1 MQLTLIALDLVAQ
14 ACSAFGHLAATILM
28 VDPMPDRLPNILL
41 VMADQMTPFMLEACG
56 YPIARTANL
65 TALAARSVQFTNA
78 YTPSPI
84 CVPAR
89 SCLMTGLYTSTTG
102 CFDNGDPYHSFIP
115 TFAHYLTNAG
125 YETVLTGKMHFVGAD
140 QLHGFQRRLNTDIY
154 PSGFIWSYPLLDPND
169 GEASAFDF
177 APQYQAQNI
186 GPGWST
192 ELQYDEET
200 HFRALEYLRH
210 APERPFM
217 LTVSYTNPHP
227 PYIVPDRYW
236 QLYKDDDLPLPHYP
250 DDMEARYSDFDR
262 AFLRWY
268 GLDRKSIRNRED
280 LVAMRR
286 GFAALAHY
294 VDDKLGELLAVL
306 EEQDLRDNTLVIF
319 TSDHGEMLG
328 EKGLVQKRSLY
339 EWSARIPMLIDVPG
353 GRARQIDTP
362 VSLIDLP
369 ATLLDLIGVEPV
381 RALAGRSLLPAL
393 HGEALPDIPIV
404 SEYHGEGIMRP
415 SFMLRQGDWKYI
427 YCHRSPPQLF
437 NLASDPGEWE
447 NLAGRRE
454 YANIQAQLQGFIE
467 ANFDLAA
474 IEAEVWARLEQK
486 RVVNAA
492 MAANGTT
499 WDYRVANDPAKQY
512 VRS

>member
-1 MQLTLIALDLVAQ
+1 MTN
-14 ACSAFGHLAATILM
+14 
-28 VDPMPDRLPNILL
+28 LPNILL

-56 YPIARTANL
+56 YPMARTQHL
-65 TALAARSVQFTNA
+65 KALAQRATQFSQA
-78 YTPSPI
+78 YSPSPI

-102 CFDNGDPYHSFIP
+102 CYDNGDPYHSFIP

-125 YETVLTGKMHFVGAD
+125 YETILSGKMHFVGAD
-140 QLHGFQRRLNTDIY
+140 QLHGFKRRLNTDIY
-154 PSGFIWSYPLLDPND
+154 PSGFIWSYPLLDPD
-169 GEASAFDF
+169 DPEASAFDF

-210 APERPFM
+210 APDGPFM

-227 PYIVPDRYW
+227 PYIVPQRYW
-236 QLYKDDDLPLPHYP
+236 QLYQDAELALPHYP
-250 DDMEARYSDFDR
+250 EDMEARYSDYDR
-262 AFLRWY
+262 AFIRWY
-268 GLDRKSIRNRED
+268 GLDRKSIRNPRD
-280 LVAMRR
+280 LMAMRR

-306 EEQDLRDNTLVIF
+306 EEQGLRDNTLVIF

-328 EKGLVQKRSLY
+328 EKGLIQKRSLY
-339 EWSARIPMLIDVPG
+339 EWSARIPLFIDHPDLPA
-353 GRARQIDTP
+353 GRVDTP

-369 ATLLDLIGVEPV
+369 ATLLDLVGAEPV
-381 RALAGRSLLPAL
+381 RPMAGRSLLPAL
-393 HGEALPDIPIV
+393 HGEALEAVPVI

-415 SFMLRQGDWKYI
+415 SFMVRQGPWKYI
-427 YCHRSPPQLF
+427 YCHRSAPQLF
-437 NLASDPGEWE
+437 NLEADPGEW
-447 NLAGRRE
+447 NNRAGSPE
-454 YANIQAQLQGFIE
+454 VAEVE
-467 ANFDLAA
+467 AALLRVIKDGFDLAA
-474 IEAEVWARLEQK
+474 IEREIWARLDQK

-492 MAANGTT
+492 MAANGTA
-499 WDYRVANDPAKQY
+499 WDYQVQQNAAALY
-512 VRS
+512 VRR